1 MWPNPQ
7 FPAELVKRKLQ
18 YFLTFWFFSDR
29 PVELLKKVKL
39 SLDDIFFMAWSCR
52 KLPWKDVIEIIYSW
66 WLGSK
71 YASRYYTATITD
83 DFLSQRLTTKKCDLQ
98 HSFLAKKK
106 SFLVALVTFKMV
118 LKQLILFCL
127 WVEFYNS

>member
-29 PVELLKKVKL
+29 LVELLKKVKL

-66 WLGSK
+66 WFGSK

-98 HSFLAKKK
+98 HSFLAKMK